1 MTLVTIETTAKSEE
15 INSLV
20 IKSVGRTYLWIGGIA
35 TRHPAPNRFLWLKTG
50 NQITSTFWYDN
61 YPQFSSS
68 NNEYCILIGFT
79 ANMKWANYNCVLKY
93 GYMCEEDSEK
103 LKEQDLQKNLTLEIK
118 ERENLQ
124 QELEKQ
130 KAIAED
136 LKEQLENIKEH
147 DLKNCKGQLQME
159 KKWKRNI
166 LGEDDIWLKQQPNLE
181 DQQQNYT
188 KSNEMPKKQEDVA
201 NVYEKILQEKI
212 YNLTQSNVEENNKFR
227 NIIFQFQRNT
237 YIQANGRQP

>member
-1 MTLVTIETTAKSEE
+1 MNMTLVTIETTAKSEE

-20 IKSVGRTYLWIGGIA
+20 IKTVGRTYLWIGGIA
-35 TRHPAPNRFLWLKTG
+35 TRHPAPDRFLWLKTL
-50 NQITSTFWYDN
+50 NQITSTFWHDN
-61 YPQFSSS
+61 YPQFSRD
-68 NNEYCILIGFT
+68 NEYCILIGFI

-93 GYMCEEDSEK
+93 GYICEEDSEK
-103 LKEQDLQKNLTLEIK
+103 LKQQDLQKNLTLEIK

-130 KAIAED
+130 KTIAED
-136 LKEQLENIKEH
+136 LKKQLQNIKEH
-147 DLKNCKGQLQME
+147 DLKDCKGQLQME

-166 LGEDDIWLKQQPNLE
+166 LGEQESNLE
-181 DQQQNYT
+181 NQQQNYT
-188 KSNEMPKKQEDVA
+188 KILSNEITKEQQDVE
-201 NVYEKILQEKI
+201 NVYEQIIQEKI
-212 YNLTQSNVEENNKFR
+212 YNLTQSNDEENNKFR

>member
-35 TRHPAPNRFLWLKTG
+35 TRHPAPNKFVWLKTL
-50 NQITSTFWYDN
+50 NQITSTFWHDN
-61 YPQFSSS
+61 YPQFSRD
-68 NNEYCILIGFT
+68 NEYCILIGFT
-79 ANMKWANYNCVLKY
+79 ANMKWANNNCVLKY
-93 GYMCEEDSEK
+93 GYICEEDSEK
-103 LKEQDLQKNLTLEIK
+103 LKQQDLQKNLTLEIK

-136 LKEQLENIKEH
+136 LKKQLQNIKEH
-147 DLKNCKGQLQME
+147 DLKDCKGQLQME
-159 KKWKRNI
+159 KEWKSNI
-166 LGEDDIWLKQQPNLE
+166 LGEQESNLE
-181 DQQQNYT
+181 NQQQNYT
-188 KSNEMPKKQEDVA
+188 KILSNEITKEQQDVE
-201 NVYEKILQEKI
+201 NVYEQIIQEKI
-212 YNLTQSNVEENNKFR
+212 YNLTQSNDEENNKFR